1 MLVCQSRVFSKLG
14 LGDQLPDSEM
24 VLLKRECEQLLS
36 LFEKIYAGLDE
47 AVFLV
52 DPKTRLILSCSHAAE
67 LLFGYKKEE
76 MIDRNTR
83 FLHVNKEKYLEFGK
97 RINNAFET
105 KDYLSME
112 FILKKKDGSTFLS
125 KNTILKHRA
134 KSGQVTLHISIIR
147 DMSEIKKL
155 MLDLEEKKCALENKT
170 KQLEEI
176 NITLKVLLKH
186 MNKEKKELED
196 KFAQNINELIMPYLI
211 RLRETRL
218 NNYQAQFIDTIE
230 SKLKEMSQPDVKKA
244 SNKLMMLSP
253 TETQVAN
260 YVKMGLRTKQISEKL
275 NISSRTVE
283 FHRQN
288 IRRKICLKDRSIN
301 LKVFLNSL

>member
-24 VLLKRECEQLLS
+24 VLLKSECEQLLS
-36 LFEKIYAGLDE
+36 LFENIYAGLDE

-52 DPKTRLILSCSHAAE
+52 HPKTRLILSCSHAAE

-76 MIDRNTR
+76 MINKNTL
-83 FLHVNKEKYLEFGK
+83 FLHVNKEKYVEFGK
-97 RINNAFET
+97 RVTNAFET
-105 KDYLSME
+105 KDYLNME
-112 FILKKKDGSTFLS
+112 FTLKKKDGSTFIS
-125 KNTILKHRA
+125 KSTILKHRT
-134 KSGQVTLHISIIR
+134 KSGQVTLHISVIR
-147 DMSEIKKL
+147 DISEIKKL
-155 MLDLEEKKCALENKT
+155 MLDLEEKKCTLENKT

-186 MNKEKKELED
+186 MNKERKELED
-196 KFAQNINELIMPYLI
+196 KFSQNINKLIMPYLI

-218 NNYQAQFIDTIE
+218 NDFQAQCIDTIE

-244 SNKLMMLSP
+244 SDKLMLLSP

-275 NISSRTVE
+275 NVSSRTVE